1 MDAWVF
7 PGQGSQSVGMGC
19 DLAESFPQARA
30 VFAEADEVLG
40 FELSRLCW
48 EGPPE
53 ELQLTAN
60 QQPALVATSIAA
72 ARVLAGRGLRPA
84 AVAGHSLGEYS
95 ALVAAGVLELA
106 DALRLVRRRGEL
118 MQRAV
123 PVGVGAMAAILSL
136 DAESVARIAAEASA
150 GEVCSVANL
159 NSPQQTV
166 IAGHA
171 AAVGRA
177 IELAKAAGAR
187 RAMLLPVS
195 APFHCAL
202 MAPAREGLEPMLRAT
217 TFRDPEVPVVVN
229 VDAVAVR
236 DGGELREALIRQIES
251 PVRWVESVQQLAA
264 DGVDRWL
271 EVGPG
276 AVLAG
281 LIKRISE
288 GAVVVAAGTKRDV
301 EALG

>member
-1 MDAWVF
+1 MDVWVF
-7 PGQGSQSVGMGC
+7 PGQGSQSVGMGR
-19 DLAESFPQARA
+19 DLAETFPEAAA
-30 VFAEADEVLG
+30 VFEEANEVLG
-40 FELSRLCW
+40 FDLRRLCW
-48 EGPPE
+48 EGPAE

-60 QQPALVATSIAA
+60 QQPALVTVSTAA
-72 ARVLAGRGLRPA
+72 ARVLSARGLAPA

-95 ALVAAGVLELA
+95 ALVAAGALDFA

-118 MQRAV
+118 MQQAV

-136 DAESVARIAAEASA
+136 DVQAIRSLVAEAAE
-150 GEVCSVANL
+150 GQVCAVANL

-171 AAVGRA
+171 EAVGRA

-202 MAPAREGLEPMLRAT
+202 MAPAREGLEPMLQAT
-217 TFRDPEVPVVVN
+217 TFRDAKIPVVVN
-229 VDAVAVR
+229 VDAAPVT
-236 DGGELREALIRQIES
+236 DGAALREALVRQIEGS
-251 PVRWVESVQQLAA
+251 VRWVESVERLGA
-264 DGVDRWL
+264 DGATRFL

-276 AVLAG
+276 TVLAG
-281 LIKRISE
+281 LIKRIVE
-288 GAVVVAAGTKRDV
+288 GVPVVAAGTAGDF
-301 EALG
+301 ATLS

>member
-1 MDAWVF
+1 
-7 PGQGSQSVGMGC
+7 MGR
-19 DLAESFPQARA
+19 DLAEAFPEAA
-30 VFAEADEVLG
+30 EVFAEANEVLG
-40 FELSRLCW
+40 FDLRRLCW
-48 EGPPE
+48 EGPAE

-60 QQPALVATSIAA
+60 QQPALVAVSTAA
-72 ARVLAGRGLRPA
+72 ARVLAAQGLAPA

-95 ALVAAGVLELA
+95 ALVAAGAVELA

-118 MQRAV
+118 MQEAV

-136 DAESVARIAAEASA
+136 DVPTIRSLVAEAA
-150 GEVCSVANL
+150 QGQVCSVANL

-171 AAVGRA
+171 EAVGRA

-195 APFHCAL
+195 APFHCEL

-217 TFRDPEVPVVVN
+217 TFREAKVPVVVN
-229 VDAVAVR
+229 VEAAPVT
-236 DGGELREALIRQIES
+236 DGDGLREALVRQIEGS
-251 PVRWVESVQQLAA
+251 VRWVESAERLAA
-264 DGVDRWL
+264 DGATRFL

-276 AVLAG
+276 NVLAG
-281 LIKRISE
+281 LIKRIVE
-288 GAVVVAAGTKRDV
+288 GVPVVAAGTAPDIA
-301 EALG
+301 ALTP